1 MQERMSWQES
11 DQYEEDMH
19 DDRFDDRYV
28 EEQVDED
35 FTAAM
40 YVFYGIFG

>member
-1 MQERMSWQES
+1 MQERMSWQQEE
-11 DQYEEDMH
+11 QYEDEMH
-19 DDRFDDRYV
+19 DDRNV

-40 YVFYGIFG
+40 YVEVCRYIRSL